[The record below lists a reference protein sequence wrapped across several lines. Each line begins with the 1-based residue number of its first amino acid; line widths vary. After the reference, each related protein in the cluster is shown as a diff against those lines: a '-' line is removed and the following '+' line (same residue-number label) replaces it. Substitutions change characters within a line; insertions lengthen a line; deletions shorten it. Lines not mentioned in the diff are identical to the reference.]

1 VRFPRPATN
10 WLLVAGHW
18 SLEVMYKFEKL
29 KVWQLAMDLAAR
41 IYIFTKQLPKEEM
54 YGLKDQLQRSSTSIA
69 LNIVEGTGG
78 ESDKEMI
85 RYLYLAKKS
94 LFETITGL
102 KLIQRIYHFDSS
114 SILGDY
120 GQLGKSL
127 QALIN
132 SLTKD

>member
-1 VRFPRPATN
+1 MAIGDGFGSKNLYFYKTTAKRRNVRLERPASKIKYVN
-10 WLLVAGHW
+10 C
-18 SLEVMYKFEKL
+18 FN
-29 KVWQLAMDLAAR
+29 
-41 IYIFTKQLPKEEM
+41 
-54 YGLKDQLQRSSTSIA
+54 IA
-69 LNIVEGTGG
+69 EGTGG

-127 QALIN
+127 QALIS